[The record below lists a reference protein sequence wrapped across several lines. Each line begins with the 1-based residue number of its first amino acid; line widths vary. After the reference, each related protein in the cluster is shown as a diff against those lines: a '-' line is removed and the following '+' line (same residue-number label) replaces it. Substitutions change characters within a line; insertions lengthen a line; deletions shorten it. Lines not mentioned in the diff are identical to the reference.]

1 MNPFKEKYS
10 SENSD
15 EALIKRAIEGD
26 KKSLDSLIRRHQN
39 WIYNIALRMV
49 FNPEEAKDA
58 TQEILLK
65 IITKLSSF
73 EGRSSFKTWAY
84 RISINHLLNMKKS
97 LGEQSHTT
105 SFDEYANII
114 NNCPD
119 NDLPDRNSVP
129 VDLNIIIEEVKV
141 SCMFGMLLCLNR
153 EQRIVYILGSIF
165 AVTDKI
171 GSEILN
177 ISRDNFRQKLARAR
191 KDLYHFMTNQCGLV
205 NPENPCRCS
214 KKTKVLLDCGYVNAN
229 SLKFNTRYMHTVQ
242 QAAGAKFKE
251 FQSFTNRKCGEE
263 FLRHPFQEA
272 PDFVEILTKV
282 LNDTEFKG
290 IFNLN

>member
-1 MNPFKEKYS
+1 MNPFTEKYS
-10 SENSD
+10 ISNSD
-15 EALIKRAIEGD
+15 ESLIKKAIEGD

-84 RISINHLLNMKKS
+84 RISVNHLLNIKKS
-97 LGEQSHTT
+97 MGEQNHATT
-105 SFDEYANII
+105 FSEYGSII
-114 NNCPD
+114 TGCPD
-119 NDLPDRNSVP
+119 GDLPDQNSVP
-129 VDLNIIIEEVKV
+129 VDLNIIIEEVKI

-165 AVTDKI
+165 GVTDRI
-171 GSEILN
+171 GSEILD
-177 ISRDNFRQKLARAR
+177 ISRDNFRQRLARAR
-191 KDLYHFMTNQCGLV
+191 RDLYHFMTNQCGLV

-214 KKTKVLLDCGYVNAN
+214 KKTRVLLDSGYVNPA
-229 SLKFNTRYMHTVQ
+229 SLKFKNNYMHTVQ
-242 QAAGAKFKE
+242 QAAGTKFKE
-251 FQSFTNRKCGEE
+251 FQSFTDRKCGQE
-263 FLRHPFQEA
+263 FLSHPFQES